1 MKLLFWNLNNK
12 DNAKLINEI
21 VQEYDVDIALFAEY
35 KMTDINRVIEK
46 TDYQYVQF
54 DGYGGCDKIT
64 LICKSSIEI
73 KVKQE
78 QDRYTIYTCRI
89 NDDIYN
95 IVGIHLQANPYADS
109 NYRKNEIRSI
119 IYDIDLLEK
128 RTKNTKTI
136 VIGDFNCNPFDEE
149 IIQKDAFN
157 AVLFKQL
164 IEDQEQIE
172 FNSKKYRR
180 FYNPAIHFI
189 SEDTKTYGS
198 YYFSSGSCPLY
209 WNSYDQLLVR
219 KSLVDCIKDMV
230 FIKQIKS
237 TNLINHR
244 IINDSISDHL
254 PLYATIIGDK

>member
-1 MKLLFWNLNNK
+1 MNLLFWNLNNK
-12 DNAKLINEI
+12 DNAKLIFEI
-21 VQEYDVDIALFAEY
+21 FQEYDVDIALFAEY
-35 KMTDINRVIEK
+35 KMTNINRVIENS
-46 TDYQYVQF
+46 DYQYIQF

-64 LICKSSIEI
+64 LICKSTIEI

-78 QDRYTIYTCRI
+78 QDRYTLYTCRI

-95 IVGIHLQANPYADS
+95 IVGIHLQAKPYADS
-109 NYRKNEIRSI
+109 NYRKNEIRNI
-119 IYDIDLLEK
+119 VYDIDSLEK
-128 RTKNTKTI
+128 DTKNTNTI

-164 IEDQEQIE
+164 INDQELVE
-172 FNSKKYRR
+172 YNNTKYKR

-198 YYFSSGSCPLY
+198 YYYSSGSCPLY

-219 KSLVDCIKDMV
+219 KCLVDCIKDMV
-230 FIKQIKS
+230 FIKQIKN
-237 TNLINHR
+237 TNLISQR
-244 IINDSISDHL
+244 RINDSIGDHL
-254 PLYATIIGDK
+254 PLFTTIIGGK